1 MQSVTSPTSSS
12 KQSPFAEIAASRGMR
27 IVFVLLAMWFVLGAL
42 PGTREAFLT
51 PFNFSNLTAQVAE
64 IVVIGV
70 GMTMVVLI
78 GGIDLSVGAGMA
90 LAGVIAARLQIEL
103 HQSAV
108 VAVLAAVLVCALIG
122 AWHGML
128 VTYLS
133 IPPFIATLSGFLAYR
148 GIAVVLSGARGLS
161 PMSDDFEKL
170 GARLPPSVSVAL
182 AAVGCALGIAM
193 VLRRTTR
200 RRALGLS
207 TMPPLAMA
215 LRIGAIACVGVF
227 VVLVYREGMPVPV
240 LIAGI
245 ASALGAF
252 VLRKTRL
259 GRYAFAIG
267 GNREAAHLSGVPV
280 AKVTMTIYIA
290 TGILTALAG
299 IIATARTN
307 GVTPATT
314 GLTRELQ
321 VVTAVVIG
329 GTSLAGG
336 RGTMIGTLIGALVI
350 GTLQNGMNLMGV
362 NSNWQNIV
370 TGQILLGAALLDVLS
385 SKKDLSPRTKR
396 IAMTALGLATAS
408 ALVAVIARGSDAA
421 AQGAASSG
429 NAATGDRP
437 SVAFLLSTLQEERY
451 QKDQKY
457 FEAKAKSL
465 GLNAFTLAADNDNGK
480 QLAELED
487 ALSRNAKII
496 VIQPTDSVAAA
507 SYVAKAHA
515 HGAKVIAYDRSIKSD
530 SLDYYVAHDSFAVG
544 KMIADAAVAATGGKG
559 NYVLLDGQAGH
570 SVANEIGRGVHSVL
584 DPLVAKGDIKI
595 VVEQTHDS
603 WSPEQSLKTVEDAIA
618 KTKGNINAIIAHN
631 SGMARGA
638 VQGLASAGLDK
649 NEPRIFIGGADAD
662 AANVEYVCEGK
673 QSVEV
678 LKDIAPLAEKAAEVA
693 AALAHGEIVEGSS
706 KTSGSSSAR
715 TISVPVR
722 LITAANAKTLLI
734 DTGFHAASAVPACMK
749 TTL

>member
-1 MQSVTSPTSSS
+1 MSSVARASASTSPLKELTS
-12 KQSPFAEIAASRGMR
+12 SRGMR
-27 IVFVLLAMWFVLGAL
+27 IVFVLLAMWFLLGAH

-51 PFNFSNLTAQVAE
+51 PFNFSNLTAQVSE

-90 LAGVIAARLQIEL
+90 LAGVIAARLQIEM
-103 HQSAV
+103 HQSAF
-108 VAVLAAVLVCALIG
+108 VACLAAIAVCAIVG
-122 AWHGML
+122 AWHGVL
-128 VTYLS
+128 VTYLA

-161 PMSDDFEKL
+161 PMGDDFEKL
-170 GARLPPSVSVAL
+170 GGRLPPSVSVAL
-182 AAVGCALGIAM
+182 AALGCVFGIAM
-193 VLRRTTR
+193 VLRRTAR
-200 RRALGLS
+200 RRTLGLA
-207 TMPPLAMA
+207 TTPPVGIA
-215 LRIGAIACVGVF
+215 LRVSAIGLVSLF
-227 VVLVYREGMPVPV
+227 VVLVYRDGMPVPV
-240 LIAGI
+240 LIAVM

-252 VLRKTRL
+252 VLRRTRL

-329 GTSLAGG
+329 GTSLVGG

-396 IAMTALGLATAS
+396 IAMTALGLATAA
-408 ALVAVIARGSDAA
+408 ALFAVIARGGSSSSSSDASGPTTSTS
-421 AQGAASSG
+421 GAAPG
-429 NAATGDRP
+429 GEKRP
-437 SVAFLLSTLQEERY
+437 RVAFLLSTLQEERY

-465 GLNAFTLAADNDNGK
+465 GLDAFTLAADNDNGK

-487 ALSRNAKII
+487 ALSRDAKII

-507 SYVAKAHA
+507 SYVEKAHA
-515 HGAKVIAYDRSIKSD
+515 RGAKVVAYDRSIKSD
-530 SLDYYVAHDSFAVG
+530 ALDYYVAHDSFAVG
-544 KMIADAAVAATGGKG
+544 KMLAEAAVSATGGKG

-570 SVANEIGRGVHSVL
+570 SVANEIGRGVHSVI
-584 DPLVAKGDIKI
+584 DPLVAKGDVKI

-618 KTKGNINAIIAHN
+618 KTRGDIQAIIAHN

-638 VQGLASAGLDK
+638 VQGLVASKLD
-649 NEPRIFIGGADAD
+649 ERRPRIFVGGADAD

-693 AALAHGEIVEGSS
+693 AALAHGQAVEGV
-706 KTSGSSSAR
+706 KTPGSNAP
-715 TISVPVR
+715 TVSVAVR
-722 LITAANAKTLLI
+722 LITPDNAKKILV
-734 DTGFHAASAVPACMK
+734 DSGFHAASAVPACK
-749 TTL
+749 